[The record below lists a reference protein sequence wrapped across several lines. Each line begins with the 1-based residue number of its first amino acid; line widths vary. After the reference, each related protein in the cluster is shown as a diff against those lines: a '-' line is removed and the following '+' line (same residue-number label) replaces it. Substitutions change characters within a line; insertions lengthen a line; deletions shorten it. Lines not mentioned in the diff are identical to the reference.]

1 MAYHTM
7 SKALAARLKETLLNL
22 LSYQQT
28 GCVKNLKT
36 NILEISNIL
45 NLRGHIVER

>member
-1 MAYHTM
+1 M

-28 GCVKNLKT
+28 GYVKNLKSD
-36 NILEISNIL
+36 ILEISNIL
-45 NLRGHIVER
+45 NLRGHIVDR